1 MSDGSTYT
9 DGLGII
15 YSLEPVTSYQGYATV
30 IGYTENVASNLVIPD
45 IFYYDGFDYYVK
57 AIADGAF
64 NNCAKLETVVI
75 VCENVKEYTFG
86 QYAFKGCSTLF
97 LVQFYQFT
105 TTLTLKE
112 NAFSEISPDCEAYY
126 YLFPD
131 DSSFI
136 KDLSNY
142 FKTVTDEAPDYSY
155 YPPNIISVVS
165 NTSSTT
171 QDSTVTISGINFGFN
186 NSVSFGDV
194 DDPSSNSNLSL
205 KTIAYSNY
213 IVGTISSSVLETSKN
228 IYIRV
233 KTIADPVNNISQTL
247 TYTFPNPLYN
257 VISLTQNISANF
269 TNNILTAA
277 FKIKHFNI
285 IGKLNLKKLSGSIKF
300 GHGNK

>member
-1 MSDGSTYT
+1 
-9 DGLGII
+9 
-15 YSLEPVTSYQGYATV
+15 VTSYQGYATV
-30 IGYTENVASNLVIPD
+30 ITYNKENVASNLVIPD
-45 IFYYDGFDYYVK
+45 VFYYDGFDYYVK

-75 VCENVKEYTFG
+75 VCDKFDITIEANAFQGCSNLVLAQFYTF
-86 QYAFKGCSTLF
+86 ANTI
-97 LVQFYQFT
+97 
-105 TTLTLKE
+105 TLKE
-112 NAFSEISPDCEAYY
+112 NAFSGISPDCEAYY
-126 YLFPD
+126 FLFPD

-165 NTSSTT
+165 NTSST

-186 NSVSFGDV
+186 NSVSFGDE
-194 DDPSSNSNLSL
+194 DDPSSNSYLSL

-233 KTIADPVNNISQTL
+233 DTIADPVNPISKTL

-257 VISLTQNISANF
+257 VISLTPNITANF
-269 TNNILTAA
+269 TNDILTAA

-285 IGKLNLKKLSGSIKF
+285 IGKVNLKKLSGSIKF

>member
-9 DGLGII
+9 DGLGIR

-30 IGYTENVASNLVIPD
+30 IGHTENVASNLVIPD
-45 IFYYDGFDYYVK
+45 VFYYDGFDYYVK
-57 AIADGAF
+57 AIADEAF
-64 NNCAKLETVVI
+64 ISCAKLETVII
-75 VCENVKEYTFG
+75 VCDKSDITIGQNAFQGCSNLVLAQFYTF
-86 QYAFKGCSTLF
+86 ANTITLN
-97 LVQFYQFT
+97 
-105 TTLTLKE
+105 E
-112 NAFSEISPDCEAYY
+112 NAFSGISPDCEAYY
-126 YLFPD
+126 YLFPND
-131 DSSFI
+131 PSFI
-136 KDLSNY
+136 EDLSNY

-194 DDPSSNSNLSL
+194 DDPSSNSYLSL

-233 KTIADPVNNISQTL
+233 DTIADPANPISKTL

-257 VISLTQNISANF
+257 VISLTPNITANF
-269 TNNILTAA
+269 TNDILTAA

-285 IGKLNLKKLSGSIKF
+285 IGKFNLKKLSGSIKF